1 MTYLLKPGLLIVLA
15 GLLFSGCSMSYTV
28 TKRQQQI
35 KSQADVTL
43 LRSIAMQ
50 SDNTRRVARLRSMQ
64 NNGKNS
70 HDPVFLNILASALLI
85 EGEYR
90 EAAALYGQVY
100 SILDRYGHNYFSA
113 SAPLPRQ
120 LSIPGQRRSS
130 IRITVAENAAILN
143 GLATKVQHN
152 QRYALLDGLRNRS
165 GHIPDPPVLKGI
177 IGLGLESLNESTSR
191 TMFYPKII
199 PYNHRSANTER
210 QRVVAM
216 DYVLQNLFLAQLLD
230 KDFEGFEQTVRRIQR
245 LERYQRSQQL
255 ETYLAVGLYALG
267 DRRWRNHVNAHNRSL
282 FIAVQQLSARLRERN
297 TPVAIQLADHALIT
311 TNNA

>member
-1 MTYLLKPGLLIVLA
+1 MTHVLKPGLLIILA

-28 TKRQQQI
+28 TKRQQQV
-35 KSQADVTL
+35 KSQADVATL
-43 LRSIAMQ
+43 RNIAMQ
-50 SDNTRRVARLRSMQ
+50 TDNSRRVARLRSMQ
-64 NNGKNS
+64 NPRNN
-70 HDPVFLNILASALLI
+70 HDPVFLNMLASALLI
-85 EGEYR
+85 EGNYG

-100 SILDRYGHNYFSA
+100 SILDQYGHNYFST

-120 LSIPGQRRSS
+120 LSVPAQRRST

-143 GLATKVQHN
+143 GLAVKVQQN
-152 QRYALLDGLRNRS
+152 QRYALLNGLRNRS
-165 GHIPDPPVLKGI
+165 GHIPNPPVLKGI

-216 DYVLQNLFLAQLLD
+216 DHVLQNLFLAQLLD

-255 ETYLAVGLYALG
+255 ETYLAVGLFALG
-267 DRRWRNHVNAHNRSL
+267 DRRWRNHVNSHNRSL
-282 FIAVQQLSARLRERN
+282 FTALQQLSARFHERN
-297 TPVAIQLADHALIT
+297 APVAIQIAEHTLIT
-311 TNNA
+311 TNNAQ